1 MKMKLT
7 IDLQELKISRV
18 VKFLVAADL
27 LCLGGWGLIG
37 PLFAI
42 FIFDTIPQASMLIV
56 GGATAIYWIS
66 KSVMQLPVA
75 IFLDRIMGE
84 KDDFYALL
92 ISLIL
97 SGFVAMAFLL
107 VKTVGGLFFVSFLQG
122 IAFAFYTPSWSGIF
136 SRHLDKEHYAYEWSL
151 DSTTIGIAYGITA
164 LLGGVIAQYFGFQAV
179 YIMVA
184 LLSFSAAIL
193 LFSVP
198 NLVFPKGSSRKPLI
212 RDHTPMNINR

>member
-18 VKFLVAADL
+18 VKFLVVSDL
-27 LCLGGWGLIG
+27 LFLGGWGLIG

-42 FIFDTIPQASMLIV
+42 FIFDTIPQATMLIV
-56 GGATAIYWIS
+56 GGATAIYWFT
-66 KSVMQLPVA
+66 KSILQLPVA
-75 IFLDRIMGE
+75 IFLDRVVGE

-97 SGFVAMAFLL
+97 SGFVAMSFLL
-107 VKTVGGLFFVSFLQG
+107 VKTVNGLFFVSFLQG

-179 YIMVA
+179 YISVA
-184 LLSFSAAIL
+184 LLSFSSAIL

-198 NLVFPKGSSRKPLI
+198 DLVFPKGVSRESLI